1 MNNIN
6 LNNKKLLPKLL
17 RRLLTLI
24 IAIVI
29 LIIIFKWYIKII
41 NNYRNDRI
49 FALESEKYGKEVN
62 NPVFK
67 IDKIMTYSDANIE
80 DLSENQD
87 LSRVNITQF
96 TDFAIYID
104 NLVKNDELTEE
115 NTINNI
121 YVNNIGISST
131 GDSGKKK
138 FSSKSIDSLGKYIP
152 ILESSKEVLYDVVH
166 KNDDKDKVDVS
177 KSFYTDC
184 SEPLIISYVNENIV
198 QAVDASSSGEK
209 LALDGSILKH
219 LNIDLSQLNY
229 KINFTI
235 NIENNLGENFACNCS
250 LNVDLSL
257 GEGQGIYSGYIMQI
271 FDLSNGD
278 YRFKKV

>member
-17 RRLLTLI
+17 KRLLTLI

-29 LIIIFKWYIKII
+29 LIIIFKEGYIKII
-41 NNYRNDRI
+41 NKYRNDRI
-49 FALESEKYGKEVN
+49 FALESEKYGKEVS

-67 IDKIMTYSDANIE
+67 IGKIMTYSDANIN

-87 LSRVNITQF
+87 LSRVNVTQF

-104 NLVKNDELTEE
+104 NLVKVKELTEE
-115 NTINNI
+115 NTVNKI
-121 YVNNIGISST
+121 YVNNIGIT
-131 GDSGKKK
+131 NVGDSGIKK

-152 ILESSKEVLYDVVH
+152 ISESSKEVEYDVIH
-166 KNDDKDKVDVS
+166 KNIDKVNNSAIVKEQ
-177 KSFYTDC
+177 KSNPD
-184 SEPLIISYVNENIV
+184 
-198 QAVDASSSGEK
+198 
-209 LALDGSILKH
+209 
-219 LNIDLSQLNY
+219 Y

-235 NIENNLGENFACNCS
+235 NIENNLGELFACDCI
-250 LNVDLSL
+250 LNIDLSL